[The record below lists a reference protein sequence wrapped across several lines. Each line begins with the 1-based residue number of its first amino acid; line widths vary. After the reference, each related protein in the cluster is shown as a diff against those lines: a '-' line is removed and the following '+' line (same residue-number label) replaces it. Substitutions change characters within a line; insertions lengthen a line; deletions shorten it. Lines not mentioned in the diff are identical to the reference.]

1 MKLLDYINQLQ
12 IGEVVTNKKFLAVL
26 RRKGLIFDYSLC
38 GYLESCFIYYN
49 EQYGGKTERLSRML
63 HLFTKGN
70 APRNYKQCKD
80 GTKYLDDSLS
90 LNCDSDELYK
100 IYGHDGGVIE
110 YKGNYFT
117 MQYLSG
123 CFSPYLVK
131 CDKYGNYSQKHSISL
146 RGSIV

>member
-1 MKLLDYINQLQ
+1 MKILDYIKQLP
-12 IGEVVTNKKFLAVL
+12 IGEVVMNKRFLAVL
-26 RRKGLIFDYSLC
+26 KRKGLIFDYSWFC
-38 GYLESCFIYYN
+38 YLEPCHLYYN
-49 EQYGGKTERLSRML
+49 EECKSGTERWSRML

-70 APRNYKQCKD
+70 APRNYGKCAD
-80 GTKYLDDSLS
+80 GTKVLNSTIS
-90 LNCDSDELYK
+90 LNCDSNELYK
-100 IYGHDGGVIE
+100 TYGLDGVIE

-131 CDKYGNYSQKHSISL
+131 CDKDGNYSRKHFISL

>member
-1 MKLLDYINQLQ
+1 MKLLDYINQLP
-12 IGEVVTNKKFLAVL
+12 IGEVVTNKRLLAVL
-26 RRKGLIFDYSLC
+26 QRKCLIFDYSRP

-49 EQYGGKTERLSRML
+49 EQYGDKTERWHKML

-70 APRNYKQCKD
+70 APRNYKQCKG

-90 LNCDSDELYK
+90 LNCNIDELNK
-100 IYGHDGGVIE
+100 IYGYDGCVIE

-117 MQYLSG
+117 MQYLDG

-131 CDKYGNYSQKHSISL
+131 CDEKGNYSRKHSTCLWGAIS
-146 RGSIV
+146 

>member
-1 MKLLDYINQLQ
+1 MKLLDYIEKLQ
-12 IGEVVTNKKFLAVL
+12 IGEVVTNKRLLAVL
-26 RRKGLIFDYSLC
+26 KRKGLIFDYSFW
-38 GYLESCFIYYN
+38 GYLESCNLYYN
-49 EQYGGKTERLSRML
+49 EKCKSGTERLSMML

-90 LNCDSDELYK
+90 LNCDSDELHNT
-100 IYGHDGGVIE
+100 YGLDGVIE

-131 CDKYGNYSQKHSISL
+131 CDKNGNYSRKRSMPL
-146 RGSIV
+146 WGSII

>member
-1 MKLLDYINQLQ
+1 MKLLDYIKQLP
-12 IGEVVTNKKFLAVL
+12 IGEVVMNKRFLAVL
-26 RRKGLIFDYSLC
+26 KRKGLIFDYSWFC
-38 GYLESCFIYYN
+38 YLESCHLYYN
-49 EQYGGKTERLSRML
+49 EECKSGTERLSMML

-90 LNCDSDELYK
+90 LNCNRDELNK

-131 CDKYGNYSQKHSISL
+131 CDKDGNYSRKHSISL
-146 RGSIV
+146 RGSII

>member
-1 MKLLDYINQLQ
+1 MKLLDYIKQLQ
-12 IGEVVTNKKFLAVL
+12 IGEVVTNKRLLAVL
-26 RRKGLIFDYSLC
+26 KRKGLIFDYSFW

-49 EQYGGKTERLSRML
+49 EQYGDKTERWHKML

-70 APRNYKQCKD
+70 APRNYKQFKD

-90 LNCDSDELYK
+90 MNCNRDELNK
-100 IYGHDGGVIE
+100 IYGYDGGVIE

-117 MQYLSG
+117 MQYLIG

-131 CDKYGNYSQKHSISL
+131 CDEKGHYPRKHSISF

>member
-12 IGEVVTNKKFLAVL
+12 IGEVVTNKRLLAVL
-26 RRKGLIFDYSLC
+26 KRKGLIFDYSFW

-49 EQYGGKTERLSRML
+49 EQYGDKTERWHKML

-70 APRNYKQCKD
+70 APRNYKQCKG

-90 LNCDSDELYK
+90 LNCNIEELNK
-100 IYGHDGGVIE
+100 IYGYDGGVIE

-131 CDKYGNYSQKHSISL
+131 CDKNGNYSRKRSMSL
-146 RGSIV
+146 WGSII

>member
-1 MKLLDYINQLQ
+1 MKLLDYIKQLQ
-12 IGEVVTNKKFLAVL
+12 IGEVVMNKRFLAVL
-26 RRKGLIFDYSLC
+26 KRKGLIFDYSRF

-49 EQYGGKTERLSRML
+49 EQYGDKTERLSRML

-90 LNCDSDELYK
+90 LNCDSDELHK
-100 IYGHDGGVIE
+100 TYGLDGVIE

-117 MQYLSG
+117 VQYLSG

-131 CDKYGNYSQKHSISL
+131 CDKDGNYSRKHSISL

>member
-1 MKLLDYINQLQ
+1 MKLLDYIEKLQ
-12 IGEVVTNKKFLAVL
+12 IGEVVTNKRLLAVL
-26 RRKGLIFDYSLC
+26 KRKGLIFDYSFW

-49 EQYGGKTERLSRML
+49 EQYGDKTERWHRML

-70 APRNYKQCKD
+70 APRNYKLCKD
-80 GTKYLDDSLS
+80 GTKVLNSTIS
-90 LNCDSDELYK
+90 LNCDSNELYK
-100 IYGHDGGVIE
+100 TYGLDGVIE

-131 CDKYGNYSQKHSISL
+131 CNKDGTHSHTRSVSLYGAI
-146 RGSIV
+146 I

>member
-1 MKLLDYINQLQ
+1 MKLLDYIEKLQ
-12 IGEVVTNKKFLAVL
+12 IGEVVTNKRLLAAL
-26 RRKGLIFDYSLC
+26 KRKGLIFDYSFF

-49 EQYGGKTERLSRML
+49 EQYGDKTERWHKML

-70 APRNYKQCKD
+70 APRNYKLCKD
-80 GTKYLDDSLS
+80 GTKVLNSTIS
-90 LNCDSDELYK
+90 LNCDSNELYK
-100 IYGHDGGVIE
+100 TYGLDGVIE

-117 MQYLSG
+117 MQYLIG

-131 CDKYGNYSQKHSISL
+131 CDEKGHYPRKYYISF

>member
-1 MKLLDYINQLQ
+1 MKLLDYIKQLQ
-12 IGEVVTNKKFLAVL
+12 IGEVVTNKRLLAAL
-26 RRKGLIFDYSLC
+26 KRKGLIFDYSFF

-49 EQYGGKTERLSRML
+49 EQYGDKTERWHKML

-70 APRNYKQCKD
+70 APRNYKLCKD
-80 GTKYLDDSLS
+80 GTKVLNSTIS
-90 LNCDSDELYK
+90 LNCDSNELYK
-100 IYGHDGGVIE
+100 TYGSDGIIE

-131 CDKYGNYSQKHSISL
+131 CNKDGTHSHTRSVSLYGAI
-146 RGSIV
+146 I

>member
-1 MKLLDYINQLQ
+1 MKLLDYIKQLQ
-12 IGEVVTNKKFLAVL
+12 IGEVVTNKQLLAVL
-26 RRKGLIFDYSLC
+26 KRKGLIFDYSFF

-49 EQYGGKTERLSRML
+49 EQYGDKTERWDKML

-70 APRNYKQCKD
+70 APRNYIQSND
-80 GTKYLDDSLS
+80 GTKVLDRYIQ

-100 IYGHDGGVIE
+100 TYGSDGIIE

-131 CDKYGNYSQKHSISL
+131 CDEKGNYSRKRSMSL
-146 RGSIV
+146 CGAIV

>member
-1 MKLLDYINQLQ
+1 MKLLDYIKQLP
-12 IGEVVTNKKFLAVL
+12 IGEVVMNKKLLEVL
-26 RRKGLIFDYSLC
+26 KRKGLIFDYSWWC
-38 GYLESCFIYYN
+38 YLEPCHLYYN
-49 EQYGGKTERLSRML
+49 EECKSGIERLSRML

-70 APRNYKQCKD
+70 APRNYKQFKD
-80 GTKYLDDSLS
+80 GTKYLNDILS

-100 IYGHDGGVIE
+100 TYGLDGVIE

-131 CDKYGNYSQKHSISL
+131 CDEKGHF
-146 RGSIV
+146 

>member
-1 MKLLDYINQLQ
+1 MKLLDYIKQLP
-12 IGEVVTNKKFLAVL
+12 IGEVVMNKRFLAVL
-26 RRKGLIFDYSLC
+26 KRKGLIFDYSWWC
-38 GYLESCFIYYN
+38 YLEPCHLYYN
-49 EQYGGKTERLSRML
+49 EECKSGNERLSRML

-90 LNCDSDELYK
+90 LNCDSDDLHK
-100 IYGHDGGVIE
+100 TYGLDGVIE

-131 CDKYGNYSQKHSISL
+131 CDEKGHYQRKHSISL
-146 RGSIV
+146 RGAII

>member
-12 IGEVVTNKKFLAVL
+12 IGEVVTNKRLLAVL
-26 RRKGLIFDYSLC
+26 KRKGLIFDYSFW

-49 EQYGGKTERLSRML
+49 EQYGDKTERWHKML

-70 APRNYKQCKD
+70 APRNYKQYND
-80 GTKYLDDSLS
+80 GTKYLDDRVS
-90 LNCDSDELYK
+90 LNCNRDELNK
-100 IYGHDGGVIE
+100 IYGYDGCVIE

-131 CDKYGNYSQKHSISL
+131 CDEKGNYSRKHSISL
-146 RGSIV
+146 WGAIV

>member
-1 MKLLDYINQLQ
+1 MKLLDYIEKLQ
-12 IGEVVTNKKFLAVL
+12 IGEVVTNKNFLSVL
-26 RRKGLIFDYSLC
+26 KRKGLIFDYSLW

-49 EQYGGKTERLSRML
+49 EQYGDKTERWDKML

-70 APRNYKQCKD
+70 APRKYIQCKD
-80 GTKYLDDSLS
+80 GTKVLDRYIQ

-100 IYGHDGGVIE
+100 TYGSDGIIE

-131 CDKYGNYSQKHSISL
+131 CDKNGHYSRKHSMCLWGAIC
-146 RGSIV
+146 

>member
-26 RRKGLIFDYSLC
+26 KRKGLIFDYSFW

-49 EQYGGKTERLSRML
+49 EQYGDKTERWHKML

-70 APRNYKQCKD
+70 APRNYKLCKD
-80 GTKYLDDSLS
+80 GTKVLNSTIS
-90 LNCDSDELYK
+90 LNCDSNELYK
-100 IYGHDGGVIE
+100 TYGLDGVIE

-117 MQYLSG
+117 IQYLSG

-131 CDKYGNYSQKHSISL
+131 CDEKGHYQREHYMCL
-146 RGSIV
+146 RATII

>member
-1 MKLLDYINQLQ
+1 MKLLDYIEKLQ
-12 IGEVVTNKKFLAVL
+12 IGELVTNKRLLAVFK
-26 RRKGLIFDYSLC
+26 RKGLIFDYSVW

-49 EQYGGKTERLSRML
+49 EQFGDKTERFNRML

-70 APRNYKQCKD
+70 APRNYKLCKD
-80 GTKYLDDSLS
+80 GTKVLNSTIS
-90 LNCDSDELYK
+90 LNCDSNDLYK
-100 IYGHDGGVIE
+100 TYGLDGVIE

-131 CDKYGNYSQKHSISL
+131 CDKYGNYARKHSMSL
-146 RGSIV
+146 FGSIV